1 MKCRVSGLNDLK
13 EVINLG
19 DQHYTGY
26 FPNSKDQEVPVGTLS
41 LGISQSSNLLQ
52 MMHSFN
58 PEMMYGDN
66 YGYRSGLN
74 KSMVQH
80 LEYISSYLQNIKSL
94 KNGDV
99 ILDIG
104 SNDGTFLNSIKTKD
118 VKRIGIDP
126 SSKKFRMFYDENIS
140 TSNKFFSKDE
150 FFSISNIP
158 ASLVVS
164 ISMFYDLE
172 DPIKFA
178 KEVYECLSEDG
189 IWFLEQSYM
198 PRMLETVSIDTIC
211 HEHYEYYSLTTLKY
225 IIEKA
230 GFYIADVIFNDINGG
245 SFGVICTKD
254 KSFIKDKSKKIIEW
268 VLNYEEKLALN
279 TLKPYL
285 EFSQKAEFFRDRF
298 TELINNIKSDKGNI
312 AGIGASTKGNVLLQ
326 YCNFDNNL
334 IDCIGDVNENKDGC
348 FTPGTKIPIFSEE
361 EVLKKNPDYL
371 LILPWHFKNFF
382 MKRFE
387 RYRLQGGKLIF
398 PLPNIQIL

>member
-1 MKCRVSGLNDLK
+1 MNCRVSGLDDLK

-19 DQHYTGY
+19 DQYYTGY
-26 FPNSKDQEVPVGTLS
+26 FPNSAQEEVPTGNLS

-58 PEMMYGDN
+58 PAMMYGDN

-74 KSMVQH
+74 QSMVQH
-80 LEYISSYLQNIKSL
+80 LEYLSNYLQSLKSL
-94 KNGDV
+94 DSDDV
-99 ILDIG
+99 VLDIG
-104 SNDGTFLNSIKTKD
+104 SNDGTFLNSIKNKGI
-118 VKRIGIDP
+118 KRIGIDP
-126 SSKKFRMFYDENIS
+126 SSKKFRNFYDQDIF
-140 TSNKFFSKDE
+140 TSNKFFSKDA
-150 FFSISNIP
+150 FFSLSDKP

-172 DPIKFA
+172 DPVKFA
-178 KEVYECLSEDG
+178 KEVNECLSDDG

-198 PRMLETVSIDTIC
+198 PRMLETISFDTIC
-211 HEHYEYYSLTTLKY
+211 HEHYEYYSLSTLKN

-230 GFYIADVIFNDINGG
+230 GFYLADVIFNDINGG
-245 SFGVICTKD
+245 SFGVVCTKD
-254 KSFIKDKSKKIIEW
+254 KNFVSDRSKKIIDW
-268 VLNYEEKLALN
+268 VLNYEEKLGLN
-279 TLKPYL
+279 TLNPYL
-285 EFSQKAEFFRDRF
+285 EFSQKVKFFKDTF
-298 TELINNIKSDKGNI
+298 IDLINNIKSDEATI
-312 AGIGASTKGNVLLQ
+312 SGIGASTKGNVLLQ
-326 YCNFDNNL
+326 YCNFDNNI
-334 IDCIGDVNENKDGC
+334 IDNIGDVNKNKEGC

-387 RYRLQGGKLIF
+387 KFRLNGGKLIF

>member
-19 DQHYTGY
+19 DQYYTGY
-26 FPNSKDQEVPVGTLS
+26 FPSSIDYEVPVGTLS

-80 LEYISSYLQNIKSL
+80 LEYISNYLQSIKSI
-94 KNGDV
+94 NGGDV
-99 ILDIG
+99 VLDIG
-104 SNDGTFLNSIKTKD
+104 SNDGTFLNTIKTKD

-126 SSKKFRMFYDENIS
+126 SSKKFRNFYDENIS
-140 TSNKFFSKDE
+140 TSSQFFSKEE
-150 FFSISNIP
+150 FFSISKIP

-178 KEVYECLSEDG
+178 KEVYQCLNDDG

-198 PRMLETVSIDTIC
+198 PRMLETTSFDTIC
-211 HEHYEYYSLTTLKY
+211 HEHYEYYSLSTLKY
-225 IIEKA
+225 ILEKA
-230 GFYIADVIFNDINGG
+230 GFYISDVIFNDINGG
-245 SFGVICTKD
+245 SFGVVCTKD
-254 KSFIKDKSKKIIEW
+254 KFFVKDKSKKIIDW

-285 EFSQKAEFFRDRF
+285 EFSQKTKFFKDRF
-298 TELINNIKSDKGNI
+298 SELIHNIKSDNRSI

-326 YCNFDNNL
+326 YCNFDSNL
-334 IDCIGDVNENKDGC
+334 IDYIGDVNVNKEGC
-348 FTPGTKIPIFSEE
+348 FTPGSKIPILSEE

-387 RYRLQGGKLIF
+387 RYRLQGGKIIF

>member
-26 FPNSKDQEVPVGTLS
+26 FPKSIDEKVPVGNLS
-41 LGISQSSNLLQ
+41 LGFSQSSNLLQ
-52 MMHSFN
+52 MMNSFD

-80 LEYISSYLQNIKSL
+80 LGYLSNYLQSIKSL
-94 KNGDV
+94 NSGDV
-99 ILDIG
+99 VLDIG

-118 VKRIGIDP
+118 IRKIGIDP
-126 SSKKFRMFYDENIS
+126 SSKKFRNFYEEDIK
-140 TSNKFFSKDE
+140 TSNKFFSKQE
-150 FFSISNIP
+150 FFSISKKP
-158 ASLVVS
+158 ASLIVS

-172 DPIKFA
+172 DPVKFA
-178 KEVYECLSEDG
+178 KEVNECLEDDG

-211 HEHYEYYSLTTLKY
+211 HEHYEYYSLSTLKN

-230 GFYIADVIFNDINGG
+230 GFYLADVIFNDINGG
-245 SFGVICTKD
+245 SFGVVCTKD
-254 KSFIKDKSKKIIEW
+254 KNSVRDKSKQIIDW
-268 VLNYEEKLALN
+268 VLNFEEKLALN

-285 EFSQKAEFFRDRF
+285 EFSEKAKFFRGRF
-298 TELINNIKSDKGNI
+298 TELINNLKSVNASI
-312 AGIGASTKGNVLLQ
+312 SGIGASTKGNVLLQ
-326 YCNFDNNL
+326 YCNLDNNL
-334 IDCIGDVNENKDGC
+334 IDNIGDVNQNKEGC
-348 FTPGTKIPIFSEE
+348 FTPGTKIPILSEE
-361 EVLKKNPDYL
+361 EVLNQNPDYL

-387 RYRLQGGKLIF
+387 SYRLQGGKLIF

>member
-1 MKCRVSGLNDLK
+1 MNCRVSGLDDLK

-26 FPNSKDQEVPVGTLS
+26 FPKSLQEEVPTGNLS
-41 LGISQSSNLLQ
+41 LGISKSSNLLQ

-74 KSMVQH
+74 QSMVQH
-80 LEYISSYLQNIKSL
+80 LEYLSNYLQSLKSL
-94 KNGDV
+94 DSDDV
-99 ILDIG
+99 VLDIG
-104 SNDGTFLNSIKTKD
+104 SNDGTFLNSIKID
-118 VKRIGIDP
+118 GIKRIGIDP
-126 SSKKFRMFYDENIS
+126 SSKKFRNFYDKNIF

-150 FFSISNIP
+150 FFSLSDKR

-172 DPIKFA
+172 DPVKFA
-178 KEVYECLSEDG
+178 KEVNECLSDDG

-198 PRMLETVSIDTIC
+198 PRMLETISFDTIC
-211 HEHYEYYSLTTLKY
+211 HEHYEYYSLSTLKN

-230 GFYIADVIFNDINGG
+230 GFYLADVIFNDINGG
-245 SFGVICTKD
+245 SFGVVCTKNKNLVSD
-254 KSFIKDKSKKIIEW
+254 RSKKIIDW
-268 VLNYEEKLALN
+268 VLDYEEKLALN

-285 EFSQKAEFFRDRF
+285 EFSQKVKFFKDTF
-298 TELINNIKSDKGNI
+298 INLINNIKSDEATI
-312 AGIGASTKGNVLLQ
+312 SGIGASTKGNVLLQ
-326 YCNFDNNL
+326 YCKLDANIIDN
-334 IDCIGDVNENKDGC
+334 IGDVNKNKEGC

-387 RYRLQGGKLIF
+387 KYRLNGGKLIF

>member
-26 FPNSKDQEVPVGTLS
+26 FPKSIDEKVPIGNLS
-41 LGISQSSNLLQ
+41 LGLSESSNLLQ
-52 MMHSFN
+52 MMNSFN

-74 KSMVQH
+74 RSMVQH
-80 LEYISSYLQNIKSL
+80 LEYLSNYLQSIQPLSS
-94 KNGDV
+94 GDV
-99 ILDIG
+99 VLDIG
-104 SNDGTFLNSIKTKD
+104 SNDGTFLNSIKTND
-118 VKRIGIDP
+118 INRIGIDP
-126 SSKKFRMFYDENIS
+126 SSKKFRKFYDEDIN
-140 TSNKFFSKDE
+140 TSNKFFSKEE
-150 FFSISNIP
+150 FFSISKKP
-158 ASLVVS
+158 ASLIVS

-178 KEVYECLSEDG
+178 KEVNECLTDNG
-189 IWFLEQSYM
+189 VWFLEQSYM

-211 HEHYEYYSLTTLKY
+211 HEHYEYYSLSTLKN

-230 GFYIADVIFNDINGG
+230 GFYLADVIFNDINGG
-245 SFGVICTKD
+245 SFGVVCTKD
-254 KSFIKDKSKKIIEW
+254 KNFIKDKSKKIIDW
-268 VLNYEEKLALN
+268 VLNFEEKLALN

-285 EFSQKAEFFRDRF
+285 EFSQKAKFFKERF
-298 TELINNIKSDKGNI
+298 TELIKSIKSKNATI
-312 AGIGASTKGNVLLQ
+312 SGIGASTKGNVLLQ
-326 YCNFDNNL
+326 YCNLNNNL
-334 IDCIGDVNENKDGC
+334 IDNIGDVNVNKEGC
-348 FTPGTKIPIFSEE
+348 FTPGTKIPILSEE
-361 EVLKKNPDYL
+361 EVLNKNPDYL

-387 RYRLQGGKLIF
+387 TYRLQGGKLIF